1 VKILLVNH
9 FPLVGSG
16 SGIYVMNI
24 AKNLEQKGHQ
34 VCIIMPENTTKIDV
48 IKNVKIHPVYFLREE
63 KIQGQ
68 LSFNFPCMDPHPRS
82 NFLFNNMTDEQVK
95 QYENA
100 FKKVIEEEI
109 REFKPDVIHSRTC
122 LAYI

>member
-1 VKILLVNH
+1 MKILLVNH

-82 NFLFNNMTDEQVK
+82 NSFTDMSGLYLVLQPIMK
-95 QYENA
+95 YQW
-100 FKKVIEEEI
+100 
-109 REFKPDVIHSRTC
+109 
-122 LAYI
+122 L